1 MSRFIPEKII
11 AGTNGKHNRVIMY
24 KENSEDK
31 FKQSKIFENK
41 FLSGFRIISDYSD
54 PYRIKVQDPR
64 GFVTFLSMEDFLPI
78 LDNCTIEDG
87 EILSKCSYVW
97 SGRILR
103 LISESDP
110 KVKEYLNYKA
120 PIARKISELQVGDT
134 FRFSNSKDRMIY
146 LGEIYNID
154 VPFYSS
160 IEFIRGTWGGRTLWD
175 KDKYYYDSYR
185 KAYFPIGNRKI
196 FDIEKSN
203 KKINLFLN
211 RTGYEVIK
219 SHKTISYNEFLKNKN
234 KYVSFT
240 NLIKLHDKIYQF
252 KDEISLMEV
261 KPEVE
266 VIYDSWMEE
275 CNKKNK
281 GLISKFRQSFGKY
294 ISNYYALTVHKDCI
308 TYFHSSKKITPSDV
322 EIIQYEIKSK

>member
-11 AGTNGKHNRVIMY
+11 AGSNGKNNRVIMY

-31 FKQSKIFENK
+31 FKQYKIFENK

-87 EILSKCSYVW
+87 EILSKCSYIW

-120 PIARKISELQVGDT
+120 PVARKVSELQVGDT
-134 FRFSNSKDRMIY
+134 FCFSNSKNRMVY
-146 LGEIYNID
+146 LGEIYNTD
-154 VPFYSS
+154 VSFGSS
-160 IEFIRGTWGGRTLWD
+160 IEFIRRTWSGRKLWD
-175 KDKYYYDSYR
+175 KDKYYYDPNR
-185 KAYFPIGNRKI
+185 KTNFSIGNRKI

-203 KKINLFLN
+203 KKINLSLN

-219 SHKTISYNEFLKNKN
+219 THKTISYNEFLKTSQN
-234 KYVSFT
+234 YVPFT
-240 NLIKLHDKIYQF
+240 NLIKLHDKLYVF
-252 KDEISLMEV
+252 KDGITLIEL

-266 VIYDSWMEE
+266 VLYDSWMEE
-275 CNKKNK
+275 CNLKNK
-281 GLISKFRQSFGKY
+281 GSINKFRQSFGKY
-294 ISNYYALTVHKDCI
+294 MSNYYALMVYKDRI
-308 TYFHSSKKITPSDV
+308 NYFHSSKKLTPADV